1 MTGEGTV
8 GMVGG
13 GAWDDGG
20 RAVGMTGEGWLRC
33 VWDDGILEAL
43 DLGYEPDCNARS
55 IAGRY

>member
-1 MTGEGTV
+1 MTE
-8 GMVGG
+8 
-13 GAWDDGG
+13 GG
-20 RAVGMTGEGWLRC
+20 RGGRDDRGRLLRC